1 MELEASPPTTD
12 EQARLLASA
21 KKITLQPVSK
31 TVLPEAA
38 LGADL
43 NTKLSET
50 AHQSNALN
58 DSEDTAVQ
66 LERTQK
72 KLSSQNTA
80 QNDTDHPAKKALFFS
95 TAASCFFVAAFIW
108 LATQ

>member
-1 MELEASPPTTD
+1 MELEASSPTAD

-38 LGADL
+38 TGADL

-50 AHQSNALN
+50 AHQSNTAN
-58 DSEDTAVQ
+58 DSEDTAIQ
-66 LERTQK
+66 LQRTQK
-72 KLSSQNTA
+72 KLSMQQT
-80 QNDTDHPAKKALFFS
+80 DTSAKDHPAKKKLFYS
-95 TAASCFFVAAFIW
+95 TAASCLFIAAFVW